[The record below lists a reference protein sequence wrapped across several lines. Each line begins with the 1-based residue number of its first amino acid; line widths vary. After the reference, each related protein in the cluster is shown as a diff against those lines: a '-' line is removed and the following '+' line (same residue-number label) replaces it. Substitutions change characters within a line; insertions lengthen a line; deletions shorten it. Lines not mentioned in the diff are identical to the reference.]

1 MNIERKY
8 DAWLPITSYNKIM
21 KVLIVKMCELTDM
34 SSTMLRTLAVVRGL
48 LLSKAD
54 VEMLVLSNNELQKKY
69 EFLNDVCINV
79 LESGNTK
86 SNDLDKKSSEI
97 KAFFG
102 KVARK
107 IYHRVFPFD
116 KTYFKV
122 NKIELSNIRY
132 KYYDVIISDSDPK
145 TSHVACKTLI
155 SKGLK
160 YGKWVEYWGDPLAA
174 DITVKTIYPKTF
186 LKYIEQRLFDKA
198 DKIVYTSPFTLE
210 DQKKA
215 FTSFSDKMF
224 YVPTGYLEH
233 KIFELPKEGKAIVT
247 YTGAYYST
255 VRNII
260 PLYEACKEL
269 DQVKCIITGDT
280 DLKLPKASNIEIQ
293 SRGPADYELKI
304 SSLIVC
310 IMNQEGCQIPG
321 KLYHCAGTNK
331 KILVILDGDNIEETQ
346 LFIQQ
351 WNRFYYC
358 LNNKDDIKEAIKR
371 IIADKQE
378 WSPLKEFAPD
388 VVANSLIG

>member
-34 SSTMLRTLAVVRGL
+34 SSTMLRTLAIVRGL
-48 LLSKAD
+48 LLSNAD

-86 SNDLDKKSSEI
+86 SNDLDKKSFKI
-97 KAFFG
+97 KAFSQ

-160 YGKWVEYWGDPLAA
+160 CGKWVEYWGDPLAA

-186 LKYIEQRLFDKA
+186 LKHIEQRLFDKA

-310 IMNQEGCQIPG
+310 IMN
-321 KLYHCAGTNK
+321 
-331 KILVILDGDNIEETQ
+331 
-346 LFIQQ
+346 
-351 WNRFYYC
+351 
-358 LNNKDDIKEAIKR
+358 KE
-371 IIADKQE
+371 
-378 WSPLKEFAPD
+378 
-388 VVANSLIG
+388 